1 MSNLPVK
8 KADQIARLIFSGK
21 TVPEVAR
28 ALGIENHD
36 EVYDLV
42 RDQANL
48 IRERNVRYEI
58 DTELIKYKVLNTL
71 TETLESENEYNRM
84 MASRTLLDYIMPKRD
99 KTEGMVVINFGMS
112 PPVMP
117 DSPTYVYSD
126 GTTVE
131 KETPDSDMESLGG
144 TGDE

>member
-71 TETLESENEYNRM
+71 TEMMDSENEYNRV

-99 KTEGMVVINFGMS
+99 KTEGMVVVNFAMPAPKMAES
-112 PPVMP
+112 P
-117 DSPTYVYSD
+117 SYVYVDDAGSVSD
-126 GTTVE
+126 E
-131 KETPDSDMESLGG
+131 
-144 TGDE
+144 